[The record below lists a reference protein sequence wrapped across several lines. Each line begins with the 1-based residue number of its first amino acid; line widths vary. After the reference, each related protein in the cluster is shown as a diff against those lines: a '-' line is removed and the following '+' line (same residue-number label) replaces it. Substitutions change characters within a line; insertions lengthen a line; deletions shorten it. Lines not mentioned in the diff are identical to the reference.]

1 MLKFFKLKNIFI
13 LWRVQSR
20 DYWKSSKTYKQNS
33 IKLRVSRN
41 PWSLSKSQEIFYM
54 IFLFFNFL
62 IEQAFGFGHTCY
74 NFFHKTAVMDDVN
87 TVRSH
92 SSITNTPPLA
102 LKLSFISQNGDISI
116 TYSILPLGD
125 YCNVTWKNSPI
136 TITEIR
142 KYLRWIEI
150 HVLVPISPSISCE
163 YKLNKK
169 QTTLALKALFPST

>member
-1 MLKFFKLKNIFI
+1 VLLWLPRKFFLSLFNNKSSFGITKMLKFFKLKNIFI

-102 LKLSFISQNGDISI
+102 LKLSFISQKPLRRHFNYLLDI
-116 TYSILPLGD
+116 TFRRLL
-125 YCNVTWKNSPI
+125 
-136 TITEIR
+136 
-142 KYLRWIEI
+142 
-150 HVLVPISPSISCE
+150 
-163 YKLNKK
+163 
-169 QTTLALKALFPST
+169 